1 MRGLRW
7 GRAAFSVLMI
17 GLGMV
22 LATDQTRSLP
32 LTVRQYWPV
41 AVLVWGAG
49 LLLLRWRSREDM
61 WAGTDYGSGLYVIR
75 HRRRPPGQW
84 IPGIIVLGLGVFFQ
98 IANLDPLSG
107 VWFGPLIVIGLG
119 AVSLLTSFGSPPRK
133 DF

>member
-1 MRGLRW
+1 MRGIRW

-17 GLGMV
+17 GLGVV
-22 LATDQTRSLP
+22 LATDQAKSLP

-41 AVLVWGAG
+41 ALLIWGAG
-49 LLLLRWRSREDM
+49 ILLLRWRSREDM
-61 WAGTDYGSGLYVIR
+61 WAGTDYGTGLYVIR

-84 IPGIIVLGLGVFFQ
+84 IPGVVVMALGVFFQ

-107 VWFGPLIVIGLG
+107 VWFGPLVVIGLG
-119 AVSLLTSFGSPPRK
+119 AVSLLTSFGAPPRK

>member
-1 MRGLRW
+1 
-7 GRAAFSVLMI
+7 MI
-17 GLGMV
+17 GAGIV
-22 LATDQTRSLP
+22 LATDQSKALP
-32 LTVRQYWPV
+32 LSVRQYWPL
-41 AVLVWGAG
+41 ALIVWGAG

-61 WAGTDYGSGLYVIR
+61 WAGTDYGTGLYVIR

-84 IPGIIVLGLGVFFQ
+84 IPGVVVMGLGVFFQ

-119 AVSLLTSFGSPPRK
+119 AVSLFTSFGAPPRK

>member
-1 MRGLRW
+1 VRGLRL
-7 GRAAFSVLMI
+7 GRAAFSILMI
-17 GLGMV
+17 GVGIV
-22 LATDQTRSLP
+22 LATDQAKSLP

-41 AVLVWGAG
+41 ALLIWGAG

-61 WAGTDYGSGLYVIR
+61 WAGTDYGTGLYVIR

-84 IPGIIVLGLGVFFQ
+84 IPGVVVMALGVFFQ

-119 AVSLLTSFGSPPRK
+119 VVSLFTSFGAPPRK